1 MSQLIQ
7 AYIAEQHA
15 RFAKLQLELPPEF
28 IDQERLGLV
37 ADALPVA
44 DAQLVALAKNL
55 FQSGTHNFQPQSDC
69 LLLKGQIANLKI
81 LTLIRELALAQ
92 KFNFEF
98 CLVDDELEAYFLENA
113 TRQQLDQQV
122 AMDLE
127 AHEAITHRIS
137 VKQNPSPK
145 LQFDP
150 DKLAYLSRKLTTI
163 TDSYSS
169 GKRHYTLTVIPTVA
183 DAELDNLAYADYL
196 ALFFEA
202 CNQPWPEIRQAQAI
216 LIEQFNQG
224 REVKISN
231 SDGTDLTFDI
241 SDMTFVNSVTLKNIP
256 GSEFFSA
263 PKREGVSGKLVAKG
277 NFHYGNYGLI
287 KDITLNFESG
297 RVVNF
302 SATEGEAILAKIIAA
317 DDGHGEGS
325 RHLGELAFGT
335 NPRLKTHM
343 VNSLLVEKIGHSFH
357 VALGKCYTYTNYDGQ
372 TVRVNNGNE
381 SYSGIHWDITTM
393 LGGKDGKVYLDG
405 ILIQDNGIWVDTTG
419 KPDPRLKVLNG

>member
-1 MSQLIQ
+1 MNQLIQ
-7 AYIAEQHA
+7 AYITEQQA

-28 IDQERLGLV
+28 IDPERLGHM

-44 DAQLVALAKNL
+44 ETQLIALANNL
-55 FQSGTHNFQPQSDC
+55 FQSGTHNFQTQSDH

-81 LTLIRELALAQ
+81 LTLIRDLALAQ
-92 KFNFEF
+92 KFNYQF

-113 TRQQLDQQV
+113 TTTQLDQQV

-127 AHEAITHRIS
+127 VHEPVTHRIS

-150 DKLAYLSRKLTTI
+150 DKLAYVSRKLTTI

-169 GKRHYTLTVIPTVA
+169 GKRHYTLTVIPTIA
-183 DAELDNLAYADYL
+183 DAELDNLAYEDYL

-202 CNQPWPEIRQAQAI
+202 CNQPWAEIRREQAL
-216 LIEQFNQG
+216 LIERFNQG
-224 REVKISN
+224 REVKITN
-231 SDGTDLTFDI
+231 SDGTNLRFDI
-241 SDMTFVNSVTLKNIP
+241 SEMTFVNSVTLKNIP

-287 KDITLNFESG
+287 KDITLDFEQG
-297 RVVNF
+297 RVVSF
-302 SATEGEAILAKIIAA
+302 AASEGEAILAKIIAA

-335 NPRLKTHM
+335 NPRLKKHM

-372 TVRVNNGNE
+372 PVRVNNGNE

-393 LGGKDGKVYLDG
+393 LGGKDGKVYLDD
-405 ILIQDNGIWVDTTG
+405 ILIQDNGIWLDKTG
-419 KPDPRLKVLNG
+419 KPDPRLRVLNG